1 MGTGELREQLEL
13 QDLGGGTGA
22 LGGEH
27 QSCGDMGAARGM
39 GLGSMG
45 PAGWT
50 GATEA
55 GRGTV
60 RHMA

>member
-1 MGTGELREQLEL
+1 MEVRELS
-13 QDLGGGTGA
+13 
-22 LGGEH
+22 GGEH

-39 GLGSMG
+39 VLGSMG

-50 GATEA
+50 GATGA